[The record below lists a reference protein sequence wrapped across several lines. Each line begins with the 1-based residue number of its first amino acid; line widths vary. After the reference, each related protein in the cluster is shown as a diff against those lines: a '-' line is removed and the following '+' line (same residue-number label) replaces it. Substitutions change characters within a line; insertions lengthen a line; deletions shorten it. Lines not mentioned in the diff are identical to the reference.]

1 MHVIPLNMNETFL
14 FFQGLKILLSFYVAK
29 SCFQASLLFFQSY
42 VFSFLSMKPILKKF
56 FCLLY
61 CKYFLIFVFSPIFSY
76 IIQWNVKLTF
86 SFKMKHSAWLLE
98 KENYFETI
106 LELKNLLSQNIK
118 KSNKTRHLFN
128 FVVLNKNLEVNKD
141 LSTVWPWKTLTNIWL
156 FSNFK
161 WQVVILLLQS
171 EKLLQILRIWGKF
184 AKMYLAKQRIKL
196 TCKILSVRNF

>member
-1 MHVIPLNMNETFL
+1 MKTFL
-14 FFQGLKILLSFYVAK
+14 FFSRFEDAFILWCCKILFPSLIIILSIFR
-29 SCFQASLLFFQSY
+29 FL
-42 VFSFLSMKPILKKF
+42 FLSMKPILKKF

-171 EKLLQILRIWGKF
+171 EKLSQISRIWGKF